1 MSFAALKI
9 SDSLQ
14 EGFDAFFGFLPN
26 LLAFLV
32 ILVVGYF
39 IAKLV
44 AKVVQKV
51 AEKAGLD
58 KALHESDAK
67 QYVDRVMPDASP
79 SAGIGKVF
87 FWIIFVFVL
96 TAAIGALK
104 IPAGHAFHEQVLALP
119 ANVIA
124 AIVIFVVRGSQ
135 RARWPVRWPSSWATR
150 PQASSWQRRF
160 VAGDADRDL
169 S

>member
-26 LLAFLV
+26 LIAFLV

-39 IAKLV
+39 IAKIV
-44 AKVVQKV
+44 AAIVRKALEKV
-51 AEKAGLD
+51 GLD

-79 SAGIGKVF
+79 SAASG
-87 FWIIFVFVL
+87 
-96 TAAIGALK
+96 
-104 IPAGHAFHEQVLALP
+104 
-119 ANVIA
+119 
-124 AIVIFVVRGSQ
+124 RCSSGS
-135 RARWPVRWPSSWATR
+135 SS
-150 PQASSWQRRF
+150 SSC
-160 VAGDADRDL
+160 
-169 S
+169 